1 MTAESR
7 LTRIAA
13 AVRARIPRYAE
24 RDEPYWEAAVA
35 LVLRER
41 EGRVPE
47 VLFINRAQ
55 REGDPW
61 SGQVALPG
69 GRRDDGEADLAE
81 TVLRETR
88 EETGLDLSAHGEL
101 VGPLDELR
109 PRTPVL
115 PPVIVRPYVATLAST
130 PPLVFSDEVAG
141 HFWMP
146 IDALFDRAN
155 LRRTRV
161 LTRGFWM
168 WRDAIHYEGQVIWGL
183 TEHIIRTFEEV
194 AR

>member
-1 MTAESR
+1 M
-7 LTRIAA
+7 
-13 AVRARIPRYAE
+13 
-24 RDEPYWEAAVA
+24 
-35 LVLRER
+35 
-41 EGRVPE
+41 
-47 VLFINRAQ
+47 
-55 REGDPW
+55 
-61 SGQVALPG
+61 
-69 GRRDDGEADLAE
+69 
-81 TVLRETR
+81 
-88 EETGLDLSAHGEL
+88 
-101 VGPLDELR
+101 R

-115 PPVIVRPYVATLAST
+115 PPVIVRPYVATLASM

-168 WRDAIHYEGQVIWGL
+168 WRDAIHYEGHVIWGL
-183 TEHIIRTFEEV
+183 TERIIRTFEEV